1 MDIDELKKKMKELDL
16 DWQDRYEKETQR
28 FQNIILEKENQITKK
43 EFTIKEN
50 VWYFHTNYKLD

>member
-28 FQNIILEKENQITKK
+28 FQSIILEKENQITKK

-50 VWYFHTNYKLD
+50 V

>member
-50 VWYFHTNYKLD
+50 V